1 MTILLLNYRNSG
13 HQVFNGDCCDNLN
26 FCSWNDCDNLFKF
39 CATALGSTVSCSL
52 SGGQLTTGILGDDDF
67 SFPGQGGYLGG
78 GLNNP
83 ITFSFQEWKVRTCFV
98 TSFHLSFFSLA
109 FFYIIA
115 FWYFSLTY
123 LLLHYFLFFLVL
135 FCLVFVAF
143 LVSCFLFNFLL
154 LWQ

>member
-109 FFYIIA
+109 LIRF
-115 FWYFSLTY
+115 
-123 LLLHYFLFFLVL
+123 LLHHRVLILFFNISSIALL
-135 FCLVFVAF
+135 FILFGPF
-143 LVSCFLFNFLL
+143 LSSFCCFSCILFPF
-154 LWQ
+154 